1 MDGQTDPLF
10 VLQCIL
16 SWQLGCDLAQDWCG
30 MPRKAAS
37 ATSTFHDLDVSVLTK
52 FMSPFIKGEGAR
64 QFCFKIKHNLDL
76 SDID

>member
-10 VLQCIL
+10 VLRCIL
-16 SWQLGCDLAQDWCG
+16 SWQLGCGLAQDSCG

-37 ATSTFHDLDVSVLTK
+37 DISTFHDLDVSVLT
-52 FMSPFIKGEGAR
+52 MSPFIKGKGAR
-64 QFCFKIKHNLDL
+64 QFCFKIKHKLDL